1 MQASPQSSGKN
12 QAPQKRKRL
21 TLFDYINH
29 LLLFLV
35 LLICII
41 PFIYMLA
48 LSLSSPK
55 AIMNN
60 QVSLWPIAL
69 NFQSYQQIFNYPK
82 FFEAYGNTFLY
93 TIFGTLIALILT
105 ILFAYPLS
113 KKFLHGNKLLM
124 MMVVFSMFFSGG
136 MIPTYLIIDSLR
148 LVGTRW
154 AMLLPFAVSPFNL
167 IILVNFFK
175 GIPQE
180 IEEAA
185 LIDGLGYFGILR
197 KIVLPLSTSALAT
210 VGLYYAVFFWNDW
223 FNALLYLN
231 SQQYPVMMFLRNIV
245 NGTMNVGEGAGS
257 ADRTSLGISV
267 KSAVII
273 VSTLPIIALY
283 PILQRF
289 FIVGLTVGSVK
300 G

>member
-1 MQASPQSSGKN
+1 MRQTDGMMVRSR
-12 QAPQKRKRL
+12 RKRV
-21 TLFDYINH
+21 TGFDVVIYAIMV
-29 LLLFLV
+29 LV
-35 LLICII
+35 LMICIM

-48 LSLSSPK
+48 LSFSSPK

-60 QVSLWPIAL
+60 RVSFWPVEF
-69 NFQSYQQIFNYPK
+69 NGESYRQIFHYPQ
-82 FFEAYGNTFLY
+82 FFHAYGNTFLY
-93 TIFGTLIALILT
+93 TIGGTGIALVMT

-113 KKFLHGNKLLM
+113 KAFLRGNKIFM
-124 MMVVFSMFFSGG
+124 KIVIFSMFFSGG
-136 MIPTYLIIDSLR
+136 LIPTYLIISNLY
-148 LVGTRW
+148 LTGTRW
-154 AMLLPFAVSPFNL
+154 AILLPFAISPFNL

-175 GIPQE
+175 GVPSE

-197 KIVLPLSTSALAT
+197 RIVLPLSTSALAT
-210 VGLYYAVFFWNDW
+210 IGLYYAVFFWNDW
-223 FNALLYLN
+223 FNGMIYLN
-231 SQQYPVMMFLRNIV
+231 SSQYPVMLFLRNIV
-245 NGTMNVGEGAGS
+245 QGTTMVGDGAGS

-273 VSTLPIIALY
+273 VSTLPIILLY
-283 PILQRF
+283 PLLQRF

>member
-1 MQASPQSSGKN
+1 MQAAQAQSAK
-12 QAPQKRKRL
+12 KFKRL
-21 TLFDYINH
+21 TLFDYIVYAIM
-29 LLLFLV
+29 FLV
-35 LLICII
+35 LLVCII

-48 LSLSSPK
+48 LSLSSAK
-55 AIMNN
+55 AIMNS
-60 QVSLWPIAL
+60 QVSLWPVEL
-69 NFQSYQQIFNYPK
+69 NLQSYIQIFTYPK
-82 FFEAYGNTFLY
+82 FFQAYGNTFLY
-93 TIFGTLIALILT
+93 TVGGTVIALFLT
-105 ILFAYPLS
+105 LLFAYPLS
-113 KKFLHGNKLLM
+113 KKFLRGNKLLM

-136 MIPTYLIIDSLR
+136 MIPTYLIVNSLQ

-154 AMLLPFAVSPFNL
+154 ALLLPFAISPFNL
-167 IILVNFFK
+167 IILINFFK

-197 KIVLPLSTSALAT
+197 KIVLPLSISALAT
-210 VGLYYAVFFWNDW
+210 IGLYYAVFFWNDW
-223 FNALLYLN
+223 FNSLLYLN
-231 SQQYPVMMFLRNIV
+231 SAQYPVMIFLRNIV

-273 VSTLPIIALY
+273 VSTLPIIMLY

>member
-1 MQASPQSSGKN
+1 M
-12 QAPQKRKRL
+12 
-21 TLFDYINH
+21 
-29 LLLFLV
+29 FLV
-35 LLICII
+35 LLICIV

-55 AIMNN
+55 AIMNS
-60 QVSLWPIAL
+60 QVSLLPVEL

-82 FFEAYGNTFLY
+82 FFQAYGNTFVY
-93 TIFGTLIALILT
+93 TIGGTAIALTLT
-105 ILFAYPLS
+105 VLFAYPLS
-113 KKFLHGNKLLM
+113 KKFLHGNKFFM
-124 MMVVFSMFFSGG
+124 MMVVFSMFFNGG
-136 MIPTYLIIDSLR
+136 MIPTYLIINNMHLAE
-148 LVGTRW
+148 TRW
-154 AMLLPFAVSPFNL
+154 SILLAFAINPFNL
-167 IILVNFFK
+167 IILINFFK

-197 KIVLPLSTSALAT
+197 KIVLPLATSALAT
-210 VGLYYAVFFWNDW
+210 VGLYYAVFFRNDW
-223 FNALLYLN
+223 FNALLYLK
-231 SQQYPVMMFLRNIV
+231 SEQYPVMMFLRNIV

-273 VSTLPIIALY
+273 VSTLPIIMLY